1 MPTLLMLHGEGR
13 NEYDMVR
20 LAKFLSPNSSILS
33 MRGKIIEG
41 GRPLFIQ
48 RVKGGRNAEEIKK
61 YAREIQIFL
70 DNASMKYSFQRNNVI
85 GVGYFDGAA
94 MAVALSLSFPASLK
108 GLILFRVFMPFH
120 PEGNPD
126 LAGLKVIVISGRYDK
141 FSKLAEVE
149 ELVKMMSGWGAK
161 VNHVV
166 LEVGHEIS
174 STDVQVAKD
183 WFEKNFSA

>member
-1 MPTLLMLHGEGR
+1 MLHGESW

-20 LAKFLSPNSSILS
+20 LAKFLSPNSSVIS
-33 MRGKIIEG
+33 IRGKIIG
-41 GRPLFIQ
+41 GGKPLFIR
-48 RVKGGRNAEEIKK
+48 RVKGGQNVEEIRKH
-61 YAREIQIFL
+61 AREIKIFL

-108 GLILFRVFMPFH
+108 GLILFRVFMPFL
-120 PEGNPD
+120 PEESPD
-126 LAGLKVIVISGRYDK
+126 LVGLKAIVISGRYDR
-141 FSKLAEVE
+141 FSKLAEAE
-149 ELVKMMSGWGAK
+149 ELVKMMSGWGAR

-174 STDVQVAKD
+174 RVDVQAAKD
-183 WFEKNFSA
+183 WFERNFSV